1 MPTPLEWLHRLDKK
15 LEARRPEVIKFDQY
29 YRNEHEPA
37 VYSTARWRRQFGQL
51 LSELN
56 DNWCELV
63 VDAPAE
69 RMKVEGFRFGTG
81 DQGADDDAWDI
92 WQANEMDAQ
101 HKLAI
106 VEAGKCGESYTMVE
120 ATADGPR
127 ITVEHPLQCIVAHDA
142 GFRRRRIAGLKK
154 WIDDDGY
161 VRANLMT
168 QTHVFKYR
176 SREKTRNGLI
186 PVAVEWVAHDD
197 EDGRSEFEHRLGGV
211 PLIPLVNRPSMLHP
225 GDSDIRVVI
234 PIQNAVNNLCRGLLA
249 TADSASFKQRWATGI
264 DIPIDDETGAPPPTF
279 LSGADRVW
287 AVGDENA
294 KFGQF
299 DASDLSNFTGAIEM
313 FIQHIAAL
321 TRTPPHY
328 LLGQSGAFPS
338 GESLKA
344 TETGLVAKVRAKQL
358 PFGEAF
364 EETMRMAFRADGDQ
378 TRGSEVAVETLW
390 ADPESRTTGEQTDA
404 ALKEIAVGI
413 PEEMVWARRLGMSPQ
428 EIARA
433 KAMKLADAF
442 AAPPAL
448 PTLPGL
454 PGAVSG
460 APGAQAP
467 PAEPVE
473 APA

>member
-1 MPTPLEWLHRLDKK
+1 MPTPLEWLQRLDKK
-15 LEARRPEVIKFDQY
+15 LEARRPHVLKYDAY

-37 VYSTARWRRQFGQL
+37 VYSTVRWRRQFGQL
-51 LSELN
+51 LAELN

-69 RMKVEGFRFGTG
+69 RMKVEGFRFGSG
-81 DQGADDDAWDI
+81 DEGADKDAWDI
-92 WQANEMDAQ
+92 WQRNEMDAQ

-106 VEAGKCGESYTMVE
+106 IEAGKCGEAYSLVE
-120 ATADGPR
+120 TTPMGAQ
-127 ITVEHPLQCIVAHDA
+127 ITVEHPLQCIVVHDP
-142 GFRRRRIAGLKK
+142 GFRRRRVAGLKK
-154 WIDDDGY
+154 WIDDDGFIC
-161 VRANLMT
+161 ANLYT
-168 QTHVFKYR
+168 AEWVVKFR
-176 SREKTRNGLI
+176 SREKVPSSGTM
-186 PVAVEWVAHDD
+186 PTSVEWVPR
-197 EDGRSEFEHRLGGV
+197 EDAGGSSAYLHGLGGM
-211 PLIPLVNRPSMLHP
+211 PLIPWVNRPSMLHD

-264 DIPIDDETGAPPPTF
+264 DIPIDDETGQPPPTF

-287 AVGDENA
+287 AVGDEDA

-344 TETGLVAKVRAKQL
+344 TETGLVAKVRAKFL
-358 PFGEAF
+358 PFGEAC
-364 EETMRMAFRADGDQ
+364 EETMRMAFRAEGD
-378 TRGSEVAVETLW
+378 TVRGSEVAVETLW

-442 AAPPAL
+442 AAPPVV

-460 APGAQAP
+460 QPGAEPAP
-467 PAEPVE
+467 QPE